1 MISRLLCGCM
11 AALVIGWSINS
22 SPWLMAQITLDQPP
36 ISYYN
41 TEPNDPISNLQKR
54 LDAGDIEL
62 EYESNRGYLESVLK
76 HLAVPPSSQVLV
88 FSKTSFQLKRIGP
101 LTPRALY
108 FSDDVYMGW
117 VRGGD
122 VMEFSAVDPKLGT
135 NFYTLSQH
143 EEERPK
149 FVRHTHE
156 CLQCHGSTMTRG
168 VPGHVVRS
176 VYPGPDGQPL
186 LQHGSFLTD
195 HKSPFQE
202 RWGGWYVTGS
212 HGKQRHLGN
221 LLVRFSERRDELNL
235 DRGANVEDLSAYF
248 SVKPYLT
255 PHSDIVALM
264 VLEHQSAM
272 HNVLTSANFLTR
284 LAMRDQKTL
293 NEMLGRSDDYRSD
306 TTLLRLRSAAEPVV
320 KGLLFVDETPL
331 TDSIRGSSSFVED
344 FAKKGPRDTQGRSL
358 RDFDLQKRMFKFG
371 CSYMIYSQAF
381 ADLPAECKDLV
392 YQLLDEV
399 LQGNDPKGD
408 YTHLTQ
414 EDRIAIR
421 EILLQ
426 TKTDLPE
433 TWNKKGT

>member
-11 AALVIGWSINS
+11 AALAIGWSINS
-22 SPWLMAQITLDQPP
+22 SPWLVAQITLDQPP

-62 EYESNRGYLESVLK
+62 EYESNRGYLESILK

-108 FSDDVYMGW
+108 FTDDVYMGW

-202 RWGGWYVTGS
+202 RW
-212 HGKQRHLGN
+212 
-221 LLVRFSERRDELNL
+221 
-235 DRGANVEDLSAYF
+235 
-248 SVKPYLT
+248 
-255 PHSDIVALM
+255 
-264 VLEHQSAM
+264 
-272 HNVLTSANFLTR
+272 
-284 LAMRDQKTL
+284 
-293 NEMLGRSDDYRSD
+293 
-306 TTLLRLRSAAEPVV
+306 VV
-320 KGLLFVDETPL
+320 G
-331 TDSIRGSSSFVED
+331 
-344 FAKKGPRDTQGRSL
+344 
-358 RDFDLQKRMFKFG
+358 M
-371 CSYMIYSQAF
+371 
-381 ADLPAECKDLV
+381 
-392 YQLLDEV
+392 
-399 LQGNDPKGD
+399 
-408 YTHLTQ
+408 
-414 EDRIAIR
+414 
-421 EILLQ
+421 
-426 TKTDLPE
+426 
-433 TWNKKGT
+433 